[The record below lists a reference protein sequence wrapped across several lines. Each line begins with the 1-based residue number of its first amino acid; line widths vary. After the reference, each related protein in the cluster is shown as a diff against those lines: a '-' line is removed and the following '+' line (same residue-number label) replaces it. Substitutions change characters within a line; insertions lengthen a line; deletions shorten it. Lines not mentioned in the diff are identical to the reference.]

1 MVSEIL
7 LIVSGTYKFNL
18 NEYAGIQTQAGNV
31 EHTTCLMQDAH
42 AFYIDLCWFGVMYD
56 YLCTSRVSQ
65 WDMNK
70 TVQ

>member
-31 EHTTCLMQDAH
+31 AHITCPMQDAY
-42 AFYIDLCWFGVMYD
+42 AFYFELLCWFGVMYD
-56 YLCTSRVSQ
+56 
-65 WDMNK
+65 
-70 TVQ
+70 